1 MYCSILHCTVVYC
14 IVLYCAAVLDSGK
27 EGINTRS
34 VEMEEKGDKNV
45 NIENKR
51 KGKQIPHEDTAASAF
66 DHFM

>member
-1 MYCSILHCTVVYC
+1 M
-14 IVLYCAAVLDSGK
+14 LDSGK

-34 VEMEEKGDKNV
+34 VELEEKGDKNV

-51 KGKQIPHEDTAASAF
+51 KGKQISHDYTAASAF